1 MGKIKK
7 LFKKKS
13 IKTAFV
19 VYMLVCI
26 LSALFFSLVLSNIC
40 QFGQSQIYKKYQTE
54 YEKSAYY
61 FEMENQDSN
70 NSHGVLSY
78 YTYDIR
84 TLFTPFELSVYDM
97 LGIFS
102 IACYPIC
109 FILCISITSM
119 LFYKKQLQKPLE
131 MLSNAA
137 DNITDNNLDFS
148 IAYDKENELGKLCAS
163 FEKMRVSL
171 KDNNLEMWRQVE
183 ERKRLNAAFAHDL
196 RTPLTVLKGQS
207 EMLAQYAPKMSE
219 DKIISTAEMMKR
231 HIIRLEAYVNTMNN
245 LQRLEDV
252 EIKKELVVVKE
263 IEKQMRT
270 TGTAVCAEKE
280 FIFQQNIPSMQN
292 VTIDISIIMQVY
304 ENLLSNALRY
314 AESKIEVSVEEQDSL
329 FILTIADDGV
339 GFTAKDL
346 SNVMKPFYKAESE
359 TNNEHFGMGLNICKT
374 LCEKHGGYLQ
384 ILNENGAKV
393 VAIFKE

>member
-1 MGKIKK
+1 MGKIKEI
-7 LFKKKS
+7 FVKKS
-13 IKTAFV
+13 LKAAFAQ
-19 VYMLVCI
+19 YMIVCI
-26 LSALFFSLVLSNIC
+26 LTALLMSLFLSNL
-40 QFGQSQIYKKYQTE
+40 FLAGQAAISGKYQQQYDKYSHEVTIGDNENYNIQIHTE
-54 YEKSAYY
+54 DITKFFTKTESVVYK
-61 FEMENQDSN
+61 
-70 NSHGVLSY
+70 VLG
-78 YTYDIR
+78 I
-84 TLFTPFELSVYDM
+84 LSV
-97 LGIFS
+97 GI
-102 IACYPIC
+102 YPIC
-109 FILCISITSM
+109 FIFFIILTST
-119 LFYKKQLQKPLE
+119 LFYKGQLYEPL
-131 MLSNAA
+131 MILSDAA
-137 DNITDNNLDFS
+137 YNISENNLDFRIS
-148 IAYDKENELGKLCAS
+148 YDKDNELGKLCLS
-163 FEKMRVSL
+163 FEKMRVAL
-171 KDNNLEMWRQVE
+171 RDNNLEMWRQVE

-292 VTIDISIIMQVY
+292 VTIDISIIMLVY

-393 VAIFKE
+393 VATFKE